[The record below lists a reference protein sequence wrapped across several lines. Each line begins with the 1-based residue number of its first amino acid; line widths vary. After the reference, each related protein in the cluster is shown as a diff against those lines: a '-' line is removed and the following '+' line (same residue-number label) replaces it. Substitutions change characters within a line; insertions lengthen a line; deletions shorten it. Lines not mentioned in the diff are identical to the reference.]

1 MTRIATLTMNPT
13 IDASYEVDKVFHTH
27 KMRTR
32 NERYEPGGGG
42 INVARVFTRL
52 GGEATCVY
60 LSGGATGV
68 ALDGLLDRQKLEKFR
83 IPIADETRI
92 AAAVLECES
101 GKEFRFTPP
110 GPDVTEAEWQGVLD
124 CLATLEC
131 EYFVA
136 SGSLSPGV
144 PVDFYARAGAI
155 VRQRGVKFVLDTSG
169 EPLGATIA
177 AGGIHL
183 IKPSLG
189 EMRALT
195 GLPLASNEE
204 IGNAA
209 MRLVNDGKAE
219 LVAVTMGHQG
229 ALLASANGPSFLPA
243 IEIEARSAVGAG
255 DSFVAG
261 MLHALGNGQD
271 SVDAFAY
278 GVAAGTAA
286 VMAPG
291 HDLAHPADIELFR
304 TAMPPFTR

>member
-13 IDASYEVDKVFHTH
+13 IDVSYEVDKVFHTH

-52 GGEATCVY
+52 GGKATCVY

-68 ALDGLLDRQKLEKFR
+68 ALDGLLDRQELDKFR

-110 GPDVTEAEWQGVLD
+110 GPDVTEAEWQGALD

-136 SGSLSPGV
+136 SGSLPPGV
-144 PVDFYARAGAI
+144 PTDFYARAGAI
-155 VRQRGVKFVLDTSG
+155 IRQRGVKFVLDTSG
-169 EPLGATIA
+169 EPLAATIA

-229 ALLASANGPSFLPA
+229 ALLASAKGPSFLPA

-261 MLHALGNGQD
+261 MLHALGNRQD
-271 SVDAFAY
+271 PMDAFAY
-278 GVAAGTAA
+278 GIAAGTAA

-291 HDLAHPADIELFR
+291 HDLAHPADIERFR
-304 TAMPPFTR
+304 TMMPPLTP